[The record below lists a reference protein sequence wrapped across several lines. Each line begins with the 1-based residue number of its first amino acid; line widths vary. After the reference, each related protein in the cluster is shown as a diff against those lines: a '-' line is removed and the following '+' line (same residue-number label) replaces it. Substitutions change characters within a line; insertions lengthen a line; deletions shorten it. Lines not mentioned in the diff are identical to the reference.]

1 MVSDRCKT
9 LNKRLLGTTA
19 SFYKEEDQEMRWYQ
33 NLYVGTNA
41 MPHIQAI
48 RRKAAS
54 GRLMAGVY
62 YITRASVPGNLLD
75 IFHNGML
82 KQPLFAKLQSG
93 DVIGVAEGRTEALCL
108 AEQIIWEV
116 YRETGGF
123 QIRSYF
129 KSEDFVED

>member
-1 MVSDRCKT
+1 MK
-9 LNKRLLGTTA
+9 
-19 SFYKEEDQEMRWYQ
+19 WYR
-33 NLYVGTNA
+33 NLYLGKNA
-41 MPHIQAI
+41 APHIQRI
-48 RRKAAS
+48 KRKAAS
-54 GRLMAGVY
+54 GSVMAGVY
-62 YITRASVPGNLLD
+62 YITKAAGSGNLLD